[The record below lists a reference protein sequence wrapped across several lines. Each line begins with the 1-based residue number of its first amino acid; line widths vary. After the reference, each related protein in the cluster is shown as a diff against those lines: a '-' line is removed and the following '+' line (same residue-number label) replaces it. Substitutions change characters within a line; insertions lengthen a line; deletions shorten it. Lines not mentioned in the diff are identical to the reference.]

1 MPSLRLVPLGVGD
14 AFSALYYSTSLA
26 LVAADGRWLLVDCTH
41 PIHKILREIS
51 ETSGV
56 ELPLSSLVGICVT
69 HLHMDHASGLEG
81 LGYFVKFVL
90 SNPTPPNLYSGPHV
104 VDAFRQH
111 PEAEV
116 FNLVPIAQPT
126 QAGPFTIEARRVT
139 HGDLPACAFRISA
152 GGRTLGHSGDTI
164 FDVDLIRWITQADF
178 AIHEAGAMV
187 EPNPL
192 HTSYGRLAALPDQLR
207 CRLHLAHYQ
216 DDFDVA
222 GSVIEA
228 LRPGKVYVV

>member
-1 MPSLRLVPLGVGD
+1 MAPLRLIPLGVGN

-26 LVAADGRWLLVDCTH
+26 LVTADGRWLLVDCPH

-51 ETSGV
+51 QTSGV
-56 ELPLSSLVGICVT
+56 DLPLSSLIGVCVT

-81 LGYFVKFVL
+81 LGYFVKYVL
-90 SNPTPPNLYSGPHV
+90 RDSTPPNLYSGPHV
-104 VDAFRQH
+104 IDAFRQH

-116 FNLVPIAQPT
+116 FNLVPITQPT

-152 GGRTLGHSGDTI
+152 AGRTLGHSGDTI
-164 FDVDLIRWITQADF
+164 FDPELIRWITQADF
-178 AIHEAGAMV
+178 AIHEAGAMM

-192 HTSYGRLAALPDQLR
+192 HTSYSRLAALPDELR
-207 CRLHLAHYQ
+207 RKLHLAHYQ
-216 DDFDVA
+216 DDLDVA

-228 LRPGKVYVV
+228 LRPGRVYAI